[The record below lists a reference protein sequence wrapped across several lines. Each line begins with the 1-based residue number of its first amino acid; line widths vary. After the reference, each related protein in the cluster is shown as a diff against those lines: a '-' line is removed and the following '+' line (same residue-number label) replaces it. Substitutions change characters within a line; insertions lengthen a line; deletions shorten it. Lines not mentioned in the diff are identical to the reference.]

1 MSIANL
7 EEAQKALNEFRA
19 RFKDLAD
26 AASDWL
32 WEMDGELRF
41 TYVTDGVSRFNG
53 GIDPSIYYGKTREE
67 IGIRDHVDP
76 DKWKR
81 HLADLEARRPFRN
94 FRYSNVDP
102 AGDIHYWSISGRPVF
117 DAAGAFLGYRGLG
130 RDVTARVH
138 TEERLREV
146 NAELQSEIAERR
158 QAEEALKQARNE
170 LERRVEER
178 TRDLHA
184 SERRFRDFAE
194 ASADWFW
201 EMDADLRF
209 TYMSENVERLAGV
222 SPEWHYG
229 KTRTEILGDDY
240 DRDSWAD
247 HLQTLQERRPFRNFE
262 YFRDGQGAEPKW
274 LRTSGLPVFD
284 GDGAFVGYRGTGSD
298 ITEQK
303 LAEERLRT
311 SEEKLVRAQ
320 KMEAV
325 GQLTGGVAHDFN
337 NLLAVISGTVEFLH
351 DEIGD
356 NPLLDTIDHATRRG
370 AELTQRLLAFSRQQ
384 ALQPQS
390 IDLAELIPV
399 FHDLLDRTLGEPV
412 EILTDIEEGLWP
424 VTADPGQLEN
434 ALLNLSINARDAMPD
449 GGVLEIGCSNIVLQE
464 DDHRISDEVAAGD
477 YVQIAVRDTGTGMPE
492 EVLEHAFEPFYT
504 TKDVGEGSGL
514 GLSMVYGF
522 ARQSGGDAIIE
533 SEPGRGTVIRL
544 FLPRSDKNL
553 ASDERKQNIGLK
565 RGRGEVILVLEDDP
579 DVRSLVV
586 AALEGLGYRVLEA
599 GDASTAMQ
607 VLEDEADSI
616 DLLLS
621 DVVLPGGTSGPELAA
636 KAKELYPR
644 IKIVLMTGYASDLY
658 ATDKAPDIGQALL
671 TKPFRRADL
680 ATVIYDT
687 LAT

>member
-1 MSIANL
+1 MPITDL
-7 EEAQKALNEFRA
+7 KEAQKALDEFRA

-32 WEMDGELRF
+32 WEMDEELRF

-53 GIDPSIYYGKTREE
+53 GLEPNIYYGKTREE
-67 IGIRDHVDP
+67 VGIPDRIDP
-76 DKWKR
+76 DKWDR

-94 FRYSNVDP
+94 FRYTNIDP
-102 AGDIHYWSISGRPVF
+102 AGDVHYWSISGRPVF
-117 DAAGAFLGYRGLG
+117 DATGAFLGYRGLG
-130 RDVTARVH
+130 RDITARVR
-138 TEERLREV
+138 TEEKLRQL
-146 NAELQSEIAERR
+146 NAELQSEIIERR

-170 LERRVEER
+170 LEQRVEER

-184 SERRFRDFAE
+184 SEKRFRDFAE
-194 ASADWFW
+194 AAADWFW

-209 TYMSENVERLAGV
+209 TYMSENVEWLAGV
-222 SPEWHYG
+222 APEWHYG

-240 DRDSWAD
+240 NRDIWAD
-247 HLQTLQERRPFRNFE
+247 HLKALQERKPFRNFE
-262 YFRDGQGAEPKW
+262 YYRDGEGVEPKW
-274 LRTSGLPVFD
+274 LRASGLPVFD
-284 GDGAFVGYRGTGSD
+284 DDGAFIGYRGTGSD

-337 NLLAVISGTVEFLH
+337 NLLAVISGTSEFLH

-356 NPLLDTIDHATRRG
+356 HPLLDTINRATKRG

-390 IDLAELIPV
+390 IDLKELIPV
-399 FHDLLDRTLGEPV
+399 VHDLLDRTLGEPI
-412 EILTDIEEGLWP
+412 EILTDVAQGSWP
-424 VTADPGQLEN
+424 VIADPGQLEN
-434 ALLNLSINARDAMPD
+434 ALLNLAINARDAMAT
-449 GGVLEIGCSNIVLQE
+449 GGVLEIVCSNVELHE
-464 DDHRISDEVAAGD
+464 GDHRVSDEVAAGD
-477 YVQIAVRDTGTGMPE
+477 YVQITVRDTGTGMSE
-492 EVLEHAFEPFYT
+492 EVLEHVFEPFYT

-522 ARQSGGDAIIE
+522 ARQSGGDAVIE
-533 SEPGRGTVIRL
+533 SEPGTGTQVKIL
-544 FLPRSDKNL
+544 LPRAEADV
-553 ASDERKQNIGLK
+553 ASRERTQFSNLK
-565 RGRGEVILVLEDDP
+565 RGRGESVLVLEDDP
-579 DVRSLVV
+579 DVRALTV
-586 AALEGLGYRVLEA
+586 ASLEGLGYQVREAEDANAAMLILEEQA
-599 GDASTAMQ
+599 NNP
-607 VLEDEADSI
+607 

-621 DVVLPGGTSGPELAA
+621 DMVLPGGISGPELAA
-636 KAKELYPR
+636 RAKDLYPKM
-644 IKIVLMTGYASDLY
+644 KIVFMTGYASDLY
-658 ATDKAPDIGQALL
+658 ATDKAPEIGEALL
-671 TKPFRRADL
+671 TKPFKRADL

>member
-1 MSIANL
+1 MSITNL
-7 EEAQKALNEFRA
+7 KEAQKALDEFRA

-32 WEMDGELRF
+32 WEMDEELRF
-41 TYVTDGVSRFNG
+41 TYITDGIRQFNG
-53 GIDPSIYYGKTREE
+53 GIDPDIYYGKTREE
-67 IGIRDHVDP
+67 VGISDGVDP
-76 DKWKR
+76 DKWER

-94 FRYSNVDP
+94 FRYTNVDP
-102 AGDIHYWSISGRPVF
+102 AGGLHYWSISGKPVF
-117 DAAGAFLGYRGLG
+117 DSNGTFCGYRGLG
-130 RDVTARVH
+130 RDITARVR
-138 TEERLREV
+138 TEERLRAV
-146 NAELQSEIAERR
+146 NAELQSEIIERR

-170 LERRVEER
+170 LEQRVEER

-184 SERRFRDFAE
+184 SEKRFRDFAE
-194 ASADWFW
+194 AAADWFW

-222 SPEWHYG
+222 APERHYG

-247 HLQTLQERRPFRNFE
+247 HLKTLQERRPFRNFE
-262 YFRDGQGAEPKW
+262 YLRNGEGVEPKW
-274 LRTSGLPVFD
+274 LRASGLPVFD
-284 GDGAFVGYRGTGSD
+284 DDGVFIGYRGTGSD

-337 NLLAVISGTVEFLH
+337 NLLAVISGTSEFLH

-356 NPLLDTIDHATRRG
+356 HPMLATIDRATKRG

-390 IDLAELIPV
+390 IDLTVLVPGLR
-399 FHDLLDRTLGEPV
+399 DLLNRTLGEPI
-412 EILTDIEEGLWP
+412 EILTDVAEGSWP

-434 ALLNLSINARDAMPD
+434 ALLNLSINARDAMPA
-449 GGVLEIGCSNIVLQE
+449 GGVLEIRCSNIELRE
-464 DDHRISDEVAAGD
+464 DDPRVSDEVAAGD
-477 YVQIAVRDTGTGMPE
+477 YVQIAVRDTGVGMPE

-522 ARQSGGDAIIE
+522 ARQSGGDATIE
-533 SEPGRGTVIRL
+533 SEPGTGTEVRV
-544 FLPRSDKNL
+544 FLPRSEKSV
-553 ASDERKQNIGLK
+553 ASPERTQFSDLK
-565 RGRGEVILVLEDDP
+565 RGQGESVLVLEDDP
-579 DVRSLVV
+579 DVRALTV
-586 AALEGLGYRVLEA
+586 ASLEGLGYRALEA
-599 GDASTAMQ
+599 GDANAAML
-607 VLEDEADSI
+607 VLEEKANKL

-621 DVVLPGGTSGPELAA
+621 DMVLPGGISGPELAA
-636 KAKELYPR
+636 KAKDLCPKL
-644 IKIVLMTGYASDLY
+644 KIVFMTGYAADLY
-658 ATDKAPDIGQALL
+658 AADKTPAVGEALL
-671 TKPFRRADL
+671 TKPFKRADL